1 MKKLLLLLSLILVSC
16 SGGISEKSLFGEWIT
31 EKGDLIIMNKNV
43 LIMDGNEN
51 KYSIDDINQD
61 LGVIK
66 LSSVTYEGMPVD
78 IQFVVKDENNLKA
91 TFLGFMTEDLIRLPD
106 SSEWSEILSEISI
119 FDEVPENFLNY
130 WSKIEEED
138 ELANLWNLYMFDKST
153 ELLYN
158 DEFVDNFKK
167 ENPAFNLNSTYLDV
181 KQIRLKNLSYEDLK
195 KEDAELAAL
204 YLFLDSIGF

>member
-130 WSKIEEED
+130 WSKTEEED

-167 ENPAFNLNSTYLDV
+167 ENPAFNLNSTYLDLYNMWN
-181 KQIRLKNLSYEDLK
+181 IDLYTPDK
-195 KEDAELAAL
+195 KDEYYALFELYKIL
-204 YLFLDSIGF
+204 RGYD